1 MEGVIMDCEKVVDI
15 LLMGYAPMALA
26 IGYLSRELYK
36 VRKDQLDNLWRA
48 LEKAQQLSRGV
59 DR

>member
-1 MEGVIMDCEKVVDI
+1 MDCEKVVDI